1 MTGLP
6 VRVPESVETTA
17 TGAAILAAVGA
28 GVHATVSDAV
38 EAFVRFRPD
47 VHEPD
52 AATRDA
58 YEEAYGRYRAVYGAL
73 RGVFGT

>member
-1 MTGLP
+1 
-6 VRVPESVETTA
+6 
-17 TGAAILAAVGA
+17 
-28 GVHATVSDAV
+28 VSDAV

-52 AATRDA
+52 PSTRDA

-73 RGVFGT
+73 RSVFGT